1 MYNKTDIDGDVNFR
15 DNLVLSAMQGLQ
27 DLLADM
33 KEKKEKNLWKKTV
46 ELPCRLADVYEGL
59 SKDELTRIRKNY
71 NLQGL
76 SSLKKL
82 ELAAELALQV
92 PHRFKNVLY
101 TLDQTRY
108 DLIRRIADNSG
119 MIPDEGISLENAEEF
134 IRKSIL
140 FTGMHNGKK
149 VLYMPDELVNIFV
162 SEDGSELENAVDRNT
177 EWILLTQG
185 LLYYYGVMS
194 LTDFTKKMEELTG
207 SRIADSSE
215 FMNILYSAGEFYG
228 QFKLTLHG
236 FKNSKILDEEKVI
249 NYHRHAKVDFYPFTK
264 EQLLRAGTPGFL
276 DKTSAL
282 NKFTDFLLKHYN
294 LSDEDIND
302 IVEQSIKIINRDLR
316 PDFVIRYLES
326 MLEFSSVEFVKSLA
340 SEVTELYNNTRQWA
354 FKGHTPNE
362 ASMPLLFTNSVQEEG
377 EKESMPH
384 KKIGRNDPCPCGSG
398 KKYKKCCGRVN

>member
-1 MYNKTDIDGDVNFR
+1 MYNKIDIDEDVDFR
-15 DNLVLSAMQGLQ
+15 DDQILAAMQRSLN

-33 KEKKEKNLWKKTV
+33 QEKREKRLWKKAV
-46 ELPCRLADVYEGL
+46 ECPCRLVDVYEGMP
-59 SKDELTRIRKNY
+59 KDELSRIRKNY
-71 NLQGL
+71 NLHGL
-76 SSLKKL
+76 SGLKKT
-82 ELAAELALQV
+82 ELAAALAPQV
-92 PHRFKNVLY
+92 LHRFKNVLY

-119 MIPDEGISLENAEEF
+119 MVPDEGISLENAEEY
-134 IRKSIL
+134 IRRSIL
-140 FTGMHNGKK
+140 FTGIHNGEK

-162 SEDGSELENAVDRNT
+162 SEDGSELKSIVDRNT

-185 LLYYYGVMS
+185 LLYYYGVMN
-194 LTDFTKKMEELTG
+194 LTDYTKKMEELTG
-207 SRIADSSE
+207 RKIADSSE

-236 FKNSKILDEEKVI
+236 FKNSKILDEEKII
-249 NYHRHAKVDFYPFTK
+249 NYHRQAKVEFYPFTK
-264 EQLLRAGTPGFL
+264 EQLLRAGAPGFL
-276 DKTSAL
+276 DKTPVL
-282 NKFTDFLLKHYN
+282 NKFTDFLLKHYD

-302 IVEQSIKIINRDLR
+302 IVGQSIKIINRDLR
-316 PDFVIRYLES
+316 PDFVMKHLQS
-326 MLEFSSVEFVKSLA
+326 VLEFPSVEFVKSLA

-362 ASMPLLFTNSVQEEG
+362 ASMPLLFTNSVKEEA
-377 EKESMPH
+377 SMPH